1 MESLH
6 VFYEDV
12 ENMYMF
18 ITLAA
23 QRVDQLYRGAR
34 PRVKPLTPDEKPT
47 VLAMREVLAGKV
59 RYETP
64 PSLPRPIM
72 KEQSMNVSFM

>member
-34 PRVKPLTPDEKPT
+34 PRVKVDPDEKPT
-47 VLAMREVLAGKV
+47 VVAMREVLAGKV

-64 PSLPRPIM
+64 PSLPRPLM

>member
-34 PRVKPLTPDEKPT
+34 PRVKVAPDEKPT
-47 VLAMREVLAGKV
+47 VVAMREVLAGKV

-64 PSLPRPIM
+64 PSLPRPLM

>member
-23 QRVDQLYRGAR
+23 QRVEQLYRGAR
-34 PRVKPLTPDEKPT
+34 PRVKAAPDEKPT
-47 VLAMREVLAGKV
+47 VVAMREVLAGKV
-59 RYETP
+59 HYETP